1 MAAAA
6 EGGSSPAAVAA
17 LEKLCS
23 TYWYPLYAFVRKQ
36 GFGPEEAQDLTQS
49 FFGRLLE
56 RRDFETVRREKGRL
70 RSFLLVSMK
79 HFLANE
85 WHRARAERRGGA
97 RTFVPL
103 DEIIAEERYG
113 LEPVN
118 TMTADRIFE
127 RRWALTLLDQVLTR
141 LGSEY
146 AGNLGVFEH
155 WKW

>member
-70 RSFLLVSMK
+70 CSFLLASMK
-79 HFLANE
+79 HFLP
-85 WHRARAERRGGA
+85 R
-97 RTFVPL
+97 P
-103 DEIIAEERYG
+103 YG
-113 LEPVN
+113 L
-118 TMTADRIFE
+118 T
-127 RRWALTLLDQVLTR
+127 
-141 LGSEY
+141 
-146 AGNLGVFEH
+146 
-155 WKW
+155 K